1 MTELIN
7 SLSQKISPNVAGIIW
22 LTDKKI
28 TLETKGLYELN
39 YLFNGLLIKSIINRE
54 DSNNKD
60 FFFISTS
67 FGKNFFLSQI
77 TLTEND
83 PLKSLEQHL
92 SLMESSVTDKD
103 KIFIFTDSN
112 EDMAQNY
119 QKKISKKYQAIEFEV
134 LKL

>member
-1 MTELIN
+1 L
-7 SLSQKISPNVAGIIW
+7 
-22 LTDKKI
+22 
-28 TLETKGLYELN
+28 
-39 YLFNGLLIKSIINRE
+39 
-54 DSNNKD
+54 
-60 FFFISTS
+60 
-67 FGKNFFLSQI
+67 GKNFFLSQI